1 MTIGLKGHV
10 LGPAFPE
17 GYSNWQKT
25 DLHDLI
31 DAELIKEPTDK
42 NVVKAIKKVAKE
54 ADELV
59 IATDFDREG
68 ELIGLEALE
77 EMLDANPEL
86 GSREGTRDGTLK
98 IKRARY
104 SALTKEEIER
114 AFSDLDELS
123 YPLANAGAA
132 RQDIDLLWGA
142 TLTRAVSL
150 ATRRFGS
157 NFLSVGR
164 VQSPTL
170 GLIVEREMERRAHVA
185 KPFWELFAK
194 FQHPDGAFE
203 AHHSVDKFWERAEV
217 DAALAGTSSPGTV
230 KSVTARKNTRK
241 PPTPYNTTAF
251 STDASSRL
259 GITPA
264 SAMRIAEDLYMD
276 GFISYPRTDNTVYP
290 SSLPV
295 RELVSSLVRIK
306 EFSAASGLL
315 DGELKPTRGKKETT
329 DHPPI
334 YPTQAIHPGALEGP
348 KRRVYELVVRRFL
361 ATFSPPMITE
371 STRADIEAGDADLLR
386 PRLGR
391 RRPRLRRHLHLRSLL
406 RRGDPGAEEGQSLDL
421 DGEPWIVDKETQPPS
436 RISQAKL
443 IELMEERGLGTKA
456 TRADIIQKLFDRGY
470 VYGNPPI
477 PSETGIAL
485 YEAFK
490 NYVPGMATPEMTAQ
504 LEAEMDRIAAG
515 EMTKDD
521 VVGESRDLLHKTW
534 SEIDESN
541 EDLAKVVWKGMDE
554 DRILGPCKVCEE
566 AGRKKEDGSP
576 HMLRIIR
583 AKKSGKRFVGCSG
596 WTLDDP
602 DSCDQTF
609 PLPQRGDVFRL
620 EERCSICEPDPAP
633 QSRPLPR
640 PPLEPLPQRR
650 LRVDAGDEETP
661 RRARGRQSRQSGDGE
676 KAAAR
681 RQTRNGASH
690 SDPQAQTRQSRRQRL
705 SRPLFISLEG
715 IDGSGKSTQ
724 ARLLAEALGPQTLSI
739 REPGGTEAAERIR
752 ELLADPALDLDPY
765 AELLLFLA
773 ARADLTARVIRPA
786 LEAGRDVVSDRFA
799 DSTVAYQG
807 AARGLGVG
815 ETISLT
821 DAATDGL
828 WPDVTVLL
836 RVDPEL
842 GVERADGDDRF
853 ESEGLDL
860 QRAVAESYDEIA
872 KIASDRVVVVDG
884 DGTVEEVHE
893 RVMDAVKGRWASE
906 SREAPSR

>member
-1 MTIGLKGHV
+1 MRLIVTEKNNSAKKIAEILGAGSGGPSTDKTFKVPYYTWSDADGDHMTIGLKGHV

-77 EMLDANPEL
+77 EMLDANPNL
-86 GSREGTRDGTLK
+86 GSREGTADGSLV
-98 IKRARY
+98 IQRARY

-114 AFSDLDELS
+114 AFGNLDTLS

-150 ATRRFGS
+150 ASRRFGS

-185 KPFWELFAK
+185 KPFSELFAK
-194 FQHPDGAFE
+194 FEHPDGTFE
-203 AHHSVDKFWERAEV
+203 THHSVDKFWERSEAE
-217 DAALAGTSSPGTV
+217 AALAGTKAPGIV

-295 RELVSSLVRIK
+295 RELVASLVRVK

-315 DGELKPTRGKKETT
+315 DGELKATRGKKETT

-348 KRRVYELVVRRFL
+348 KKRVYELVVRRFL

-371 STRADIEAGDADLLR
+371 STRADIEAGSETYFVRGSVLVDA
-386 PRLGR
+386 GFAGIYTYA
-391 RRPRLRRHLHLRSLL
+391 RSADEEIPALQ
-406 RRGDPGAEEGQSLDL
+406 EGQELAL
-421 DGEPWIVDKETQPPS
+421 DGEPWIVDKETQPPG

-443 IELMEERGLGTKA
+443 IEMMEERGLGTKA

-470 VYGNPPI
+470 VYGNPPV

-490 NYVPGMATPEMTAQ
+490 NFVPAMATPEMTAQ

-515 EMTKDD
+515 EMTKGA
-521 VVGESRDLLHKTW
+521 VVSESRDLLHKTW
-534 SEIDESN
+534 TEIDGSR
-541 EDLAKVVWKGMDE
+541 EDLAKVIWKGMDE

-566 AGRKKEDGSP
+566 AGRKKDDGSP

-609 PLPQRGDVFRL
+609 PLPQRGDVFKL
-620 EERCSICEPDPAP
+620 EGRCSICEQTPRLKVQPFRG
-633 QSRPLPR
+633 RPWNLCLNDDCESMQEMKKR
-640 PPLEPLPQRR
+640 RAEREAAKAAKAAMDEKPP
-650 LRVDAGDEETP
+650 VKGDEDAPAKPKKRKVKASKADT
-661 RRARGRQSRQSGDGE
+661 ATRGRKRA
-676 KAAAR
+676 KTAA
-681 RQTRNGASH
+681 
-690 SDPQAQTRQSRRQRL
+690 
-705 SRPLFISLEG
+705 
-715 IDGSGKSTQ
+715 KS
-724 ARLLAEALGPQTLSI
+724 
-739 REPGGTEAAERIR
+739 
-752 ELLADPALDLDPY
+752 
-765 AELLLFLA
+765 
-773 ARADLTARVIRPA
+773 
-786 LEAGRDVVSDRFA
+786 
-799 DSTVAYQG
+799 
-807 AARGLGVG
+807 
-815 ETISLT
+815 
-821 DAATDGL
+821 
-828 WPDVTVLL
+828 
-836 RVDPEL
+836 
-842 GVERADGDDRF
+842 
-853 ESEGLDL
+853 
-860 QRAVAESYDEIA
+860 
-872 KIASDRVVVVDG
+872 
-884 DGTVEEVHE
+884 
-893 RVMDAVKGRWASE
+893 
-906 SREAPSR
+906 

>member
-1 MTIGLKGHV
+1 MRLIVTEKNNSAKKIAEALSNGTNSADKSYKVPFYAWADAEGNEQMTVGLKGHV

-31 DAELIKEPTDK
+31 DAQLIKQPTDK
-42 NVVKAIKKVAKE
+42 NVVKAIRKLAKG

-77 EMLDANPEL
+77 EMLDANPAL
-86 GSREGTRDGTLK
+86 GTREETDAGTLQ
-98 IKRARY
+98 IQRARY
-104 SALTKEEIER
+104 SALTKEEIDR
-114 AFSDLDELS
+114 AFNELDTLS

-150 ATRRFGS
+150 ASRRFGS

-170 GLIVEREMERRAHVA
+170 GLIVEREMERRAHVP

-194 FQHPDGAFE
+194 FEHPDGSFE
-203 AHHSVDKFWERAEV
+203 AHHTVDKFWEKAEA

-230 KSVTARKNTRK
+230 KAVTARKNTRK

-295 RELVSSLVRIK
+295 RELVTSLVRIK

-315 DGELKPTRGKKETT
+315 EGELKPTRGKKETT

-334 YPTQAIHPGALEGP
+334 YPTQAVHPGALEGP
-348 KRRVYELVVRRFL
+348 KKRVYELVVRRFL

-371 STRADIEAGDADLLR
+371 STRADIEAGDQTYFV
-386 PRLGR
+386 
-391 RRPRLRRHLHLRSLL
+391 
-406 RRGDPGAEEGQSLDL
+406 RGSVVVDPGYAGIYTYARSADEEIPKLEEGQTLQLEGD
-421 DGEPWIVDKETQPPS
+421 PWIVDKETQPPG

-443 IELMEERGLGTKA
+443 IEMMEERGLGTKA

-470 VYGNPPI
+470 VYGNPPV

-490 NYVPGMATPEMTAQ
+490 NYVPAMATPEMTAT

-515 EMTKDD
+515 EMSKGA
-521 VVGESRDLLHKTW
+521 VVGESRELLHKTW
-534 SEIDESN
+534 TEIDSSR
-541 EDLAKVVWKGMDE
+541 EDLAKVIWKGMDE

-566 AGRKKEDGSP
+566 AGRTKEDGSP
-576 HMLRIIR
+576 NMLRIIR
-583 AKKSGKRFVGCSG
+583 AKKSGKRFVGCTG
-596 WTLDDP
+596 WTADDP
-602 DSCDQTF
+602 ESCDQTF

-620 EERCSICEPDPAP
+620 EERCSICDRTPRLKVVPFRGRPWNLCLNDDCESMQEMKKRRAEREAAKAEMEKKAP
-633 QSRPLPR
+633 PK
-640 PPLEPLPQRR
+640 
-650 LRVDAGDEETP
+650 GDEDAAPKTSK
-661 RRARGRQSRQSGDGE
+661 AKASKADTATRGRKRA
-676 KAAAR
+676 KA
-681 RQTRNGASH
+681 GA
-690 SDPQAQTRQSRRQRL
+690 
-705 SRPLFISLEG
+705 
-715 IDGSGKSTQ
+715 KS
-724 ARLLAEALGPQTLSI
+724 
-739 REPGGTEAAERIR
+739 
-752 ELLADPALDLDPY
+752 
-765 AELLLFLA
+765 
-773 ARADLTARVIRPA
+773 
-786 LEAGRDVVSDRFA
+786 
-799 DSTVAYQG
+799 
-807 AARGLGVG
+807 
-815 ETISLT
+815 
-821 DAATDGL
+821 
-828 WPDVTVLL
+828 
-836 RVDPEL
+836 
-842 GVERADGDDRF
+842 
-853 ESEGLDL
+853 
-860 QRAVAESYDEIA
+860 
-872 KIASDRVVVVDG
+872 
-884 DGTVEEVHE
+884 
-893 RVMDAVKGRWASE
+893 
-906 SREAPSR
+906 

>member
-1 MTIGLKGHV
+1 MRLIVTEKNNSAKKIADILGRGEAKADKTYKVPFYTWTDENGAEQMTIGLKGHV
-10 LGPAFPE
+10 LGPSFPE

-31 DAELIKEPTDK
+31 DAKLIKEPTDK
-42 NVVKAIKKVAKE
+42 NVVKAIRKMAVD

-86 GSREGTRDGTLK
+86 GSREEADAGTLR

-114 AFSDLDELS
+114 AFGELDELS

-150 ATRRFGS
+150 ASRRFGS

-194 FQHPDGAFE
+194 FQHPDGSFE
-203 AHHSVDKFWERAEV
+203 AHHETDKFWEKAEA

-230 KSVTARKNTRK
+230 KSVTARKNTRR

-290 SSLPV
+290 PSLPI
-295 RELVSSLVRIK
+295 RELVSSLVRVK
-306 EFSAASGLL
+306 EFSAAAGLL
-315 DGELKPTRGKKETT
+315 DQPELKPTRGKKETT

-361 ATFSPPMITE
+361 ATFSPPMTTE
-371 STRADIEAGDADLLR
+371 STRADIEAG
-386 PRLGR
+386 
-391 RRPRLRRHLHLRSLL
+391 SQTYFV
-406 RRGDPGAEEGQSLDL
+406 RGSVVVDPGYAGIYTYARSSDEEIPKLEEGQELEL
-421 DGEPWIVDKETQPPS
+421 DGAPWLVDKETQPPS

-443 IELMEERGLGTKA
+443 IEMMEERGLGTKA

-470 VYGNPPI
+470 VYSNPPV

-490 NYVPGMATPEMTAQ
+490 NYVPAMATPEMTAT

-515 EMTKDD
+515 EMTKGE
-521 VVGESRDLLHKTW
+521 VVGDSRDLLHKTW
-534 SEIDESN
+534 SEIDESR
-541 EDLAKVVWKGMDE
+541 EDLAKVIWKGMDE

-566 AGRKKEDGSP
+566 AGRTKEDGSP

-583 AKKSGKRFVGCSG
+583 AKKSGKRFVGCTG

-602 DSCDQTF
+602 ESCDQTF

-620 EERCSICEPDPAP
+620 EERCSVCE
-633 QSRPLPR
+633 R
-640 PPLEPLPQRR
+640 
-650 LRVDAGDEETP
+650 TP
-661 RRARGRQSRQSGDGE
+661 RLKVVPFRGRPWNLCLNDDCESMQEMKKRRAEREAAKAAKKAMEGKPPPNGSEDGAKPTKADTGTRRRKRA
-676 KAAAR
+676 KAAA
-681 RQTRNGASH
+681 
-690 SDPQAQTRQSRRQRL
+690 
-705 SRPLFISLEG
+705 
-715 IDGSGKSTQ
+715 
-724 ARLLAEALGPQTLSI
+724 
-739 REPGGTEAAERIR
+739 
-752 ELLADPALDLDPY
+752 
-765 AELLLFLA
+765 
-773 ARADLTARVIRPA
+773 
-786 LEAGRDVVSDRFA
+786 
-799 DSTVAYQG
+799 
-807 AARGLGVG
+807 
-815 ETISLT
+815 
-821 DAATDGL
+821 
-828 WPDVTVLL
+828 
-836 RVDPEL
+836 
-842 GVERADGDDRF
+842 
-853 ESEGLDL
+853 
-860 QRAVAESYDEIA
+860 
-872 KIASDRVVVVDG
+872 
-884 DGTVEEVHE
+884 
-893 RVMDAVKGRWASE
+893 KG
-906 SREAPSR
+906 

>member
-1 MTIGLKGHV
+1 MRLIVTEKNNSAKKIADILGRGEAKADKTFKVPFYTWTDQDGGDQMTIGLKGHV

-42 NVVKAIKKVAKE
+42 NVVKAIRKVAVE

-77 EMLDANPEL
+77 EMLDANPDL
-86 GSREGTRDGTLK
+86 GTREEAAAGTLR

-114 AFSDLDELS
+114 AFGELDELS

-150 ATRRFGS
+150 ASRRFGS

-194 FQHPDGAFE
+194 FEHPDGSFE
-203 AHHSVDKFWERAEV
+203 THHSVDKFWDKAEA
-217 DAALAGTSSPGTV
+217 DAAFAGTSGPGTV
-230 KSVTARKNTRK
+230 KAVTARKNTRK

-290 SSLPV
+290 QSLPL
-295 RELVSSLVRIK
+295 RELVTSLVKVK
-306 EFSAASGLL
+306 EFSAAAGLL
-315 DGELKPTRGKKETT
+315 DGELKATRGKKETT

-348 KRRVYELVVRRFL
+348 KKRVYELVVRRFL

-371 STRADIEAGDADLLR
+371 STRADIEAG
-386 PRLGR
+386 
-391 RRPRLRRHLHLRSLL
+391 SETYFV
-406 RRGDPGAEEGQSLDL
+406 RGSVVVDPGYAGIYTYARSADEEIPALREGQSLDL

-443 IELMEERGLGTKA
+443 IEMMEERGLGTKA

-490 NYVPGMATPEMTAQ
+490 NYVPAMATPEMTAQ

-515 EMTKDD
+515 EMTKGA

-534 SEIDESN
+534 TEIDGSR
-541 EDLAKVVWKGMDE
+541 EDLAKVIWKGMDE

-566 AGRKKEDGSP
+566 AGRKKDDGSP

-609 PLPQRGDVFRL
+609 PLPQRGDVFKL
-620 EERCSICEPDPAP
+620 EDRCSVC
-633 QSRPLPR
+633 
-640 PPLEPLPQRR
+640 
-650 LRVDAGDEETP
+650 GETP
-661 RRARGRQSRQSGDGE
+661 RLKVVPFRGRPWNLCLNDDCESMQEMKKRRAEREAAKAAKAAMEKKPLPGGSEDGKAPAKGKKVSKADTATRGRKRA
-676 KAAAR
+676 KAAA
-681 RQTRNGASH
+681 
-690 SDPQAQTRQSRRQRL
+690 
-705 SRPLFISLEG
+705 
-715 IDGSGKSTQ
+715 
-724 ARLLAEALGPQTLSI
+724 
-739 REPGGTEAAERIR
+739 
-752 ELLADPALDLDPY
+752 
-765 AELLLFLA
+765 
-773 ARADLTARVIRPA
+773 
-786 LEAGRDVVSDRFA
+786 
-799 DSTVAYQG
+799 
-807 AARGLGVG
+807 
-815 ETISLT
+815 
-821 DAATDGL
+821 
-828 WPDVTVLL
+828 
-836 RVDPEL
+836 
-842 GVERADGDDRF
+842 
-853 ESEGLDL
+853 
-860 QRAVAESYDEIA
+860 
-872 KIASDRVVVVDG
+872 
-884 DGTVEEVHE
+884 
-893 RVMDAVKGRWASE
+893 KG
-906 SREAPSR
+906 

>member
-1 MTIGLKGHV
+1 MRLIVTEKNNSAKKIAEALSNGTNSADKTYKVPFYAWTDEEGNEQMTVGLKGHV

-31 DAELIKEPTDK
+31 DAQLIKEPTDK
-42 NVVKAIKKVAKE
+42 NVVKAIKKLAKQ

-77 EMLDANPEL
+77 EMLDANPAL
-86 GSREGTRDGTLK
+86 GTREETDAGTLQ
-98 IKRARY
+98 IQRARY

-114 AFSDLDELS
+114 AFNELDTLS

-150 ATRRFGS
+150 ASRRFGS

-170 GLIVEREMERRAHVA
+170 GLIVEREMERRAHVP

-194 FQHPDGAFE
+194 FQHPEGSFE
-203 AHHSVDKFWERAEV
+203 AHHTVDKFWEKAEA

-230 KSVTARKNTRK
+230 KSVTARRNTRK

-295 RELVSSLVRIK
+295 RELVTSLTRIK

-315 DGELKPTRGKKETT
+315 EGELKPTRGKKETT

-334 YPTQAIHPGALEGP
+334 YPTQAVHPGALEGP
-348 KRRVYELVVRRFL
+348 KKRVYELVVRRFL

-371 STRADIEAGDADLLR
+371 STRADIEAGDQTYFV
-386 PRLGR
+386 
-391 RRPRLRRHLHLRSLL
+391 
-406 RRGDPGAEEGQSLDL
+406 RGSVVVDPGYAGIYTYARSADEEIPKLEEGQTLQL
-421 DGEPWIVDKETQPPS
+421 DGEPWIVDKETQPPG

-443 IELMEERGLGTKA
+443 IEMMEERGLGTKA

-477 PSETGIAL
+477 PTETGIAL

-490 NYVPGMATPEMTAQ
+490 NYVPAMATPEMTAQ

-515 EMTKDD
+515 EMSKGA
-521 VVGESRDLLHKTW
+521 VVGESRELLHKTW
-534 SEIDESN
+534 TEIDGSR
-541 EDLAKVVWKGMDE
+541 EDLAKVIWKGMDE

-566 AGRKKEDGSP
+566 AGRTKEDGSP
-576 HMLRIIR
+576 NMLRIIR
-583 AKKSGKRFVGCSG
+583 AKKSGKRFVGCTG
-596 WTLDDP
+596 WTADDP
-602 DSCDQTF
+602 NSCDQTF

-620 EERCSICEPDPAP
+620 EERCSICD
-633 QSRPLPR
+633 R
-640 PPLEPLPQRR
+640 
-650 LRVDAGDEETP
+650 TP
-661 RRARGRQSRQSGDGE
+661 RLKVQPFRGRPWNLCLNDDCESMQEMKKRRAE
-676 KAAAR
+676 REAAR
-681 RQTRNGASH
+681 KAKEEMEKKPMPDKDKSATATRKRKRAKAS
-690 SDPQAQTRQSRRQRL
+690 
-705 SRPLFISLEG
+705 
-715 IDGSGKSTQ
+715 
-724 ARLLAEALGPQTLSI
+724 
-739 REPGGTEAAERIR
+739 
-752 ELLADPALDLDPY
+752 
-765 AELLLFLA
+765 
-773 ARADLTARVIRPA
+773 
-786 LEAGRDVVSDRFA
+786 
-799 DSTVAYQG
+799 
-807 AARGLGVG
+807 
-815 ETISLT
+815 
-821 DAATDGL
+821 
-828 WPDVTVLL
+828 
-836 RVDPEL
+836 
-842 GVERADGDDRF
+842 
-853 ESEGLDL
+853 
-860 QRAVAESYDEIA
+860 
-872 KIASDRVVVVDG
+872 
-884 DGTVEEVHE
+884 
-893 RVMDAVKGRWASE
+893 VK
-906 SREAPSR
+906 

>member
-1 MTIGLKGHV
+1 MRLIVTEKNNSAEKIATFLSRGSASSDKTFKVPFYTWSDADGDHRTIGLKGHV

-25 DLHDLI
+25 DLHELI

-86 GSREGTRDGTLK
+86 GSREGTRDGTLR

-104 SALTKEEIER
+104 SALTPEEIVR
-114 AFSDLDELS
+114 AFSELDELS

-170 GLIVEREMERRAHVA
+170 GLVVEREMERRAHVA

-194 FQHPDGAFE
+194 FQHPDGSFE
-203 AHHSVDKFWERAEV
+203 AHHETDKFWERAEV
-217 DAALAGTSSPGTV
+217 DAALAGTASPGTV
-230 KSVTARKNTRK
+230 RSVTARRNTRR

-251 STDASSRL
+251 TTDASSRL

-264 SAMRIAEDLYMD
+264 SAMRVAEDLYMD

-290 SSLPV
+290 VSLPL
-295 RELVSSLVRIK
+295 RELVTSLVRVK

-334 YPTQAIHPGALEGP
+334 YPTQAIHPGALDGP

-371 STRADIEAGDADLLR
+371 STRADIEAG
-386 PRLGR
+386 
-391 RRPRLRRHLHLRSLL
+391 SQTYFV
-406 RRGDPGAEEGQSLDL
+406 RGSVVVDPGFAGIYTYARSPDEEIPALAEGQSLPL

-443 IELMEERGLGTKA
+443 VEMMEERGLGTKA
-456 TRADIIQKLFDRGY
+456 TRADIIKKLFDRGY
-470 VYGNPPI
+470 VYGNPPV
-477 PSETGIAL
+477 PSETGIAM

-490 NYVPGMATPEMTAQ
+490 RFVPRMATPEMTAQ
-504 LEAEMDRIAAG
+504 LEAEMDQIVAG
-515 EMTKDD
+515 GMTKDG
-521 VVGESRDLLHKTW
+521 VVGDSRELLHNTW
-534 SEIDESN
+534 SEIDESR
-541 EDLAKVVWKGMDE
+541 EDLAKVVWAGMDQ

-566 AGRKKEDGSP
+566 AGRTKEDGSP
-576 HMLRIIR
+576 NMLRVIR

-596 WTLDDP
+596 WTADDP
-602 DSCDQTF
+602 ESCDQTF
-609 PLPQRGDVFRL
+609 PLPQRGDVFKL
-620 EERCSICEPDPAP
+620 EDRCSVCG
-633 QSRPLPR
+633 Q
-640 PPLEPLPQRR
+640 
-650 LRVDAGDEETP
+650 TP
-661 RRARGRQSRQSGDGE
+661 RLKVQPFRGRPWNLCLNDDCESMQEMKRRRAEREAAKAAKEAMAKQPLLEGDADGKAPAKTKTATTKADTATRGRKRA
-676 KAAAR
+676 KAAA
-681 RQTRNGASH
+681 
-690 SDPQAQTRQSRRQRL
+690 
-705 SRPLFISLEG
+705 
-715 IDGSGKSTQ
+715 
-724 ARLLAEALGPQTLSI
+724 
-739 REPGGTEAAERIR
+739 
-752 ELLADPALDLDPY
+752 
-765 AELLLFLA
+765 
-773 ARADLTARVIRPA
+773 
-786 LEAGRDVVSDRFA
+786 
-799 DSTVAYQG
+799 
-807 AARGLGVG
+807 
-815 ETISLT
+815 
-821 DAATDGL
+821 
-828 WPDVTVLL
+828 
-836 RVDPEL
+836 
-842 GVERADGDDRF
+842 
-853 ESEGLDL
+853 
-860 QRAVAESYDEIA
+860 
-872 KIASDRVVVVDG
+872 
-884 DGTVEEVHE
+884 
-893 RVMDAVKGRWASE
+893 KG
-906 SREAPSR
+906 